1 MITLRAPRPGD
12 YGWIVQRHG
21 LLYAQEQGWDAR
33 FEGLVAGV
41 VGEFIKQFDPARE
54 ACWIAERA
62 DDPGGDLGGA
72 PVGSILLAR
81 DSDTVGRLRLLLVE
95 PSARG
100 LGVGER
106 LIGECLAFARQ
117 AGYAEVV
124 LWTQSNLL
132 PARRLYERAGF
143 MLEESW
149 PYDGFG
155 EGLVSET
162 WRLKL

>member
-1 MITLRAPRPGD
+1 MIALRGPRPGD

-21 LLYAQEQGWDAR
+21 VLYAAEQGWDAR

-41 VGEFIKQFDPARE
+41 VAEFIKTFDPARE
-54 ACWIAERA
+54 ACWIAEHQ
-62 DDPGGDLGGA
+62 GA

-81 DSDTVGRLRLLLVE
+81 ESDTVGRLRLLLVE

-100 LGVGER
+100 LGVGDR
-106 LIGECLAFARQ
+106 LVAECVSFARQ
-117 AGYAEVV
+117 AGYQEVV

-132 PARRLYERAGF
+132 PARRLYKRAGF
-143 MLEESW
+143 ELEDSW

-162 WRLKL
+162 WRLRF

>member
-12 YGWIVQRHG
+12 FGWIVQRHG

-33 FEGLVAGV
+33 FEGVVAGV
-41 VGEFIKQFDPARE
+41 VADYIKTFDPARE
-54 ACWIAERA
+54 ACWIAEHQ
-62 DDPGGDLGGA
+62 GV

-81 DSDTVGRLRLLLVE
+81 ESDTVGRLRLLLVE

-100 LGVGER
+100 LGVGDR
-106 LIGECLAFARQ
+106 LVTECIAFARL

-143 MLEESW
+143 VLEEVW

-155 EGLVSET
+155 DGLISET
-162 WRLKL
+162 WRLVLS

>member
-12 YGWIVQRHG
+12 FGWIIQRHG
-21 LLYAQEQGWDAR
+21 ILYAEEQGWDAR
-33 FEGLVAGV
+33 FEGVVAGV
-41 VGEFIKQFDPARE
+41 VSDYVKTFDPARE
-54 ACWIAERA
+54 ACWIAEQF
-62 DDPGGDLGGA
+62 DVPGGA
-72 PVGSILLAR
+72 PVGSIMLAR
-81 DSDTVGRLRLLLVE
+81 ESDTVGRLRLLLVE

-100 LGVGER
+100 LGVGET
-106 LIGECLAFARQ
+106 LIRECLSYARL

-143 MLEESW
+143 VLEETW

-155 EGLVSET
+155 KALVSES

>member
-33 FEGLVAGV
+33 FEGVVAGV
-41 VGEFIKQFDPARE
+41 VSDFVKSFDPARE
-54 ACWIAERA
+54 ACWIAEHA
-62 DDPGGDLGGA
+62 GA
-72 PVGSILLAR
+72 PVGSIMLVR
-81 DSDTVGRLRLLLVE
+81 ESDTVGRLRLLLVE

-100 LGVGER
+100 LGVGDT
-106 LIGECLAFARQ
+106 LITECLSFARR

-124 LWTQSNLL
+124 LWTQANLL
-132 PARRLYERAGF
+132 PARRLYDHAGF
-143 MLEESW
+143 VLEESW

-155 EGLVSET
+155 AGLVSET
-162 WRLKL
+162 WRLRF

>member
-1 MITLRAPRPGD
+1 MIALRGPRPGD

-21 LLYAQEQGWDAR
+21 VLYAAEQGWDAR

-41 VGEFIKQFDPARE
+41 VAEFIKTFDPARE
-54 ACWIAERA
+54 ACWIAEHQ
-62 DDPGGDLGGA
+62 GA

-81 DSDTVGRLRLLLVE
+81 ESDTVGRLRLLLVE

-100 LGVGER
+100 LGVGDR
-106 LIGECLAFARQ
+106 LVAECVSFARQ
-117 AGYAEVV
+117 AGYQEVV

-143 MLEESW
+143 ELEDSW

-162 WRLKL
+162 WRLRF